1 MYIIKL
7 DLEGMGTLYFTGK
20 KKLIQGEEQPGLAAD
35 LSEALVLES
44 EEDASDICRKLIE
57 LYDMDFYY
65 SYIQ

>member
-20 KKLIQGEEQPGLAAD
+20 KKMIQEEEQPGLTVD
-35 LSEALVLES
+35 LAEALVLES

-57 LYDMDFYY
+57 LYDMDFYF
-65 SYIQ
+65 SFIK

>member
-20 KKLIQGEEQPGLAAD
+20 KKMIQGEEQPGLAAD

-65 SYIQ
+65 SFIK

>member
-20 KKLIQGEEQPGLAAD
+20 KKIIQGEEQPGLAAD
-35 LSEALVLES
+35 LSEALVLDN
-44 EEDASDICRKLIE
+44 EEDASNICRKLIE

-65 SYIQ
+65 SFIR

>member
-20 KKLIQGEEQPGLAAD
+20 KKMIQGEEQPGLAAD
-35 LSEALVLES
+35 LAEALVLDS

-57 LYDMDFYY
+57 LCDMDFYY
-65 SYIQ
+65 SFIK

>member
-35 LSEALVLES
+35 LAEALVLES
-44 EEDASDICRKLIE
+44 EEDAYDICRKLIE
-57 LYDMDFYY
+57 LYEMDFYY
-65 SYIQ
+65 SFIK

>member
-20 KKLIQGEEQPGLAAD
+20 KKTIQGEEQPGLAAD
-35 LSEALVLES
+35 VAEALVLES
-44 EEDASDICRKLIE
+44 EDDASDICRKLIE

>member
-20 KKLIQGEEQPGLAAD
+20 KKMIQGEEQPGLAAD
-35 LSEALVLES
+35 LSEALVLDS
-44 EEDASDICRKLIE
+44 EEDASDIYRKLIE

-65 SYIQ
+65 SFIK

>member
-7 DLEGMGTLYFTGK
+7 DLEGMGTLYFKGK
-20 KKLIQGEEQPGLAAD
+20 KKVIQGEEQPGLAVDIA
-35 LSEALVLES
+35 EALVLEN

-65 SYIQ
+65 SFIK